1 MILDNPMK
9 DKEIARKNGLARRGK
24 LPKNPFPKG
33 NQFSKLRKDFR
44 HTDLTRTIISMKNLG
59 KRSSDLQK
67 EIAWKNAYT
76 KNPMWRPEVREI
88 QKQTRNVNK
97 LKRNSS
103 QIAVSYEK

>member
-1 MILDNPMK
+1 
-9 DKEIARKNGLARRGK
+9 
-24 LPKNPFPKG
+24 
-33 NQFSKLRKDFR
+33 
-44 HTDLTRTIISMKNLG
+44 MKNLG

-76 KNPMWRPEVREI
+76 KNPMWRPEVREK